1 MKKAVLLAALHFTFT
16 LSALVIPI
24 PTWAERP
31 AAIKATIKDTAGIE
45 SLRRQNYQRSR
56 SIFNDY
62 LLKSKQLDK
71 MDNDVLYHLN
81 KASQLQGEQLRG
93 YIQKYVAPKNNEM
106 MRFASEITSPS
117 KAIRELNEFYM
128 ECLKI
133 RMRTLNYLCE
143 ITQYKVP
150 AQYVR
155 SYTASAGW
163 ACVASPV
170 GGMAGAHA
178 SVSEYESWCDE
189 HVPYHI
195 RTKIAQ
201 LRSSMDELYIARNKY
216 YNRRA
221 YIERNVDDVIT
232 EDDR

>member
-1 MKKAVLLAALHFTFT
+1 MRTTVLRSTLYSVLI
-16 LSALVIPI
+16 LSALIIPL
-24 PTWAERP
+24 PTHAERP
-31 AAIKATIKDTAGIE
+31 AAIKATIKDTEGIE
-45 SLRRQNYQRSR
+45 AIRNRNYQRSR

-62 LLKSKQLDK
+62 LQKSKQLDK
-71 MDNDVLYHLN
+71 MDNDVLYLLN
-81 KASQLQGEQLRG
+81 KASQLQGEQLRN
-93 YIQKYVAPKNNEM
+93 YIQKYVVPKNNEM
-106 MRFASEITSPS
+106 MRHASEITSPS
-117 KAIRELNEFYM
+117 SAIRELNDYYM

-133 RMRTLNYLCE
+133 RMSTLNYLCE
-143 ITQYKVP
+143 ITQYKIP

-163 ACVASPV
+163 ACVASPIV
-170 GGMAGAHA
+170 GMAGAHA

-195 RTKIAQ
+195 RIKIAQ
-201 LRSSMDELYIARNKY
+201 LRSSMDELYTARNKY